1 MLDLLVVR
9 DVAGPGN
16 DVDGLTSLLSSSL
29 ELASSYVELGL
40 STPNNNDLELLCE
53 SVCVSLVYRTMS
65 FTDIRS
71 GR

>member
-29 ELASSYVELGL
+29 ELASSFVELGL
-40 STPNNNDLELLCE
+40 STPNNNDLELCA
-53 SVCVSLVYRTMS
+53 SQYVSRLYIVQ
-65 FTDIRS
+65 
-71 GR
+71 